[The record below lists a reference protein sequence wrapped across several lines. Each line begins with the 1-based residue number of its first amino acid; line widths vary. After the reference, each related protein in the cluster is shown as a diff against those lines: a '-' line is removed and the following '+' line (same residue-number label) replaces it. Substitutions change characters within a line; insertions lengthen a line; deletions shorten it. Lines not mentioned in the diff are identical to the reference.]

1 MSDCLFCKLAAGV
14 IPCDKV
20 FEDDEF
26 LAFRD
31 ISPQAP
37 THVLVIPKRHVSSTA
52 DLGPEDAAEAGRL
65 VTTATRISRELGL
78 DDAGYRWVI
87 NCGEDGGQSVSHLHL
102 HILGGRRLGWP
113 PG

>member
-1 MSDCLFCKLAAGV
+1 MSDCLFCKIVAGL

-20 FEDDEF
+20 FDDDEF

-37 THVLVIPKRHVSSTA
+37 VHVLVIPKHHKASLTELEPP
-52 DLGPEDAAEAGRL
+52 DTEMAGRL
-65 VTTATRISRELGL
+65 LITAKRISSELGL
-78 DDAGYRWVI
+78 DDGGYRWVI
-87 NCGEDGGQSVSHLHL
+87 NCGEDGGQSVGHVHL

>member
-1 MSDCLFCKLAAGV
+1 MSDCLFCKLVAGV

-20 FEDDEF
+20 FEDEAF

-37 THVLVIPKRHVSSTA
+37 THVLLIPKRHIQSPSEFA
-52 DLGPEDAAEAGRL
+52 PDEAEAAGRL
-65 VTTATRISRELGL
+65 LTTAAQVSRELGL
-78 DDAGYRWVI
+78 DSSGYRWVI
-87 NCGEDGGQSVSHLHL
+87 NCGEDGGQTVSHLHL